1 MSGESPRQLD
11 FRVAGALVGQ
21 RLDKALCGLLPDLS
35 RAAVQRAISAGACRI
50 DGLPVSTASLK
61 LKAGQEVRLD
71 LPDTANELRAEDEA
85 VDILWQDEHLLLC
98 NKPAGLTVHPC
109 PSCPENTLV
118 QRLLHHFPRLR
129 EQEGLRPGVVH
140 RLDKDTSGLLLVA
153 LDEPTRLRMSEAFA
167 RREVHKE
174 YLALVQGVPPQ
185 TGTCR
190 EPLGRHPTAK
200 VKMAVVP
207 ENRGGKAAH
216 SDWRVLWSSPRKDFS
231 LVAVRIHTG
240 RTHQIRVH
248 MAHVGHPLLGDAL
261 YAPAPVAARAPRQM
275 LHAWHI
281 SFCHPLSGE
290 ALVFFCPPPDDM
302 LRTILNNSSRM
313 QRLVIT
319 GNPGCGKS
327 TLTHALEEAGLPTVS
342 ADALVAQL
350 YAAGGEMADYLGRL
364 CVPPTEITG
373 HEDELR
379 KLNKDQIKERLLN
392 ISLELYRK
400 REEQLTA
407 YGHDMRELERA
418 FLLHSVDRRWMDHID
433 AMDQLRDG
441 IGLRAF
447 AQRDPINEYKMESY
461 DMFEDMVRLIR
472 EDTVRLLFLAHIED
486 RNAQRRRAVAAITG
500 TNDVKNSSAME
511 KAAKSSRQE
520 GARPV
525 KADKKPGRN
534 DPCPCGKMKAD
545 GSRRLKYKE
554 CCGRND

>member
-1 MSGESPRQLD
+1 MRSAARPLTGR
-11 FRVAGALVGQ
+11 
-21 RLDKALCGLLPDLS
+21 
-35 RAAVQRAISAGACRI
+35 RAACHHGRTCRI

-248 MAHVGHPLLGDAL
+248 MAHVGYIRGSCSPLAAKKD
-261 YAPAPVAARAPRQM
+261 YPVF
-275 LHAWHI
+275 LDEHAILWEQIYI
-281 SFCHPLSGE
+281 SAGQRGVQLCLS
-290 ALVFFCPPPDDM
+290 PDDLCRATGATM
-302 LRTILNNSSRM
+302 AEIANN
-313 QRLVIT
+313 
-319 GNPGCGKS
+319 
-327 TLTHALEEAGLPTVS
+327 
-342 ADALVAQL
+342 AD
-350 YAAGGEMADYLGRL
+350 
-364 CVPPTEITG
+364 
-373 HEDELR
+373 
-379 KLNKDQIKERLLN
+379 
-392 ISLELYRK
+392 
-400 REEQLTA
+400 
-407 YGHDMRELERA
+407 
-418 FLLHSVDRRWMDHID
+418 
-433 AMDQLRDG
+433 
-441 IGLRAF
+441 
-447 AQRDPINEYKMESY
+447 
-461 DMFEDMVRLIR
+461 
-472 EDTVRLLFLAHIED
+472 
-486 RNAQRRRAVAAITG
+486 
-500 TNDVKNSSAME
+500 
-511 KAAKSSRQE
+511 
-520 GARPV
+520 
-525 KADKKPGRN
+525 
-534 DPCPCGKMKAD
+534 
-545 GSRRLKYKE
+545 
-554 CCGRND
+554 

>member
-35 RAAVQRAISAGACRI
+35 RAAVQRAITAGACRI
-50 DGLPVSTASLK
+50 DGLPISTASLK

-248 MAHVGHPLLGDAL
+248 MAHIGHPLLGDMVYGAGKPEKGL
-261 YAPAPVAARAPRQM
+261 EGQC
-275 LHAWHI
+275 LHARTLKFI
-281 SFCHPLSGE
+281 HPRTGE
-290 ALVFFCPPPDDM
+290 HMELTSPLPEYFTAVLA
-302 LRTILNNSSRM
+302 
-313 QRLVIT
+313 RL
-319 GNPGCGKS
+319 
-327 TLTHALEEAGLPTVS
+327 
-342 ADALVAQL
+342 
-350 YAAGGEMADYLGRL
+350 
-364 CVPPTEITG
+364 
-373 HEDELR
+373 
-379 KLNKDQIKERLLN
+379 
-392 ISLELYRK
+392 
-400 REEQLTA
+400 
-407 YGHDMRELERA
+407 
-418 FLLHSVDRRWMDHID
+418 
-433 AMDQLRDG
+433 
-441 IGLRAF
+441 
-447 AQRDPINEYKMESY
+447 
-461 DMFEDMVRLIR
+461 
-472 EDTVRLLFLAHIED
+472 
-486 RNAQRRRAVAAITG
+486 
-500 TNDVKNSSAME
+500 
-511 KAAKSSRQE
+511 
-520 GARPV
+520 
-525 KADKKPGRN
+525 
-534 DPCPCGKMKAD
+534 
-545 GSRRLKYKE
+545 GSPLD
-554 CCGRND
+554 NQ

>member
-35 RAAVQRAISAGACRI
+35 RAAVQRAITAGTCRI

-261 YAPAPVAARAPRQM
+261 YAP
-275 LHAWHI
+275 
-281 SFCHPLSGE
+281 
-290 ALVFFCPPPDDM
+290 
-302 LRTILNNSSRM
+302 
-313 QRLVIT
+313 
-319 GNPGCGKS
+319 
-327 TLTHALEEAGLPTVS
+327 EEAGLPTVS

-350 YAAGGEMADYLGRL
+350 YAAGGEMADYLGRRF
-364 CVPPTEITG
+364 G
-373 HEDELR
+373 
-379 KLNKDQIKERLLN
+379 ERLLEDDGSVCKPALLEAMQQDPGLRKEVEQMVHALVRDA
-392 ISLELYRK
+392 ILAFWDKAEAEGKDCAVAEIPLYFECGWHKAGLPGALSLTVRCPREIRLQRIMATRGWSEEKAATLEAWQWPAERK
-400 REEQLTA
+400 EAASDLVVDNAGTPADLRARIPALLKQLTA
-407 YGHDMRELERA
+407 
-418 FLLHSVDRRWMDHID
+418 
-433 AMDQLRDG
+433 LRQQAQDD
-441 IGLRAF
+441 ILRQVTACWQ
-447 AQRDPINEYKMESY
+447 AQ
-461 DMFEDMVRLIR
+461 
-472 EDTVRLLFLAHIED
+472 
-486 RNAQRRRAVAAITG
+486 
-500 TNDVKNSSAME
+500 
-511 KAAKSSRQE
+511 
-520 GARPV
+520 
-525 KADKKPGRN
+525 
-534 DPCPCGKMKAD
+534 
-545 GSRRLKYKE
+545 
-554 CCGRND
+554 

>member
-35 RAAVQRAISAGACRI
+35 RAAVQRAITAGTCRI
-50 DGLPVSTASLK
+50 DGLPVSAASLK

-290 ALVFFCPPPDDM
+290 ALEFFCPPPDDM
-302 LRTILNNSSRM
+302 LRAILNNSSRM

-342 ADALVAQL
+342 ADALVAPVGRWPIIWAAASGNVCWRMTAACANPL
-350 YAAGGEMADYLGRL
+350 CWRPCSRTPACAKKWSRWSMPLSGTPSWPSGTRRKPRARTAPWRRSPCISNAAG
-364 CVPPTEITG
+364 T
-373 HEDELR
+373 
-379 KLNKDQIKERLLN
+379 
-392 ISLELYRK
+392 
-400 REEQLTA
+400 
-407 YGHDMRELERA
+407 
-418 FLLHSVDRRWMDHID
+418 
-433 AMDQLRDG
+433 
-441 IGLRAF
+441 
-447 AQRDPINEYKMESY
+447 
-461 DMFEDMVRLIR
+461 
-472 EDTVRLLFLAHIED
+472 
-486 RNAQRRRAVAAITG
+486 
-500 TNDVKNSSAME
+500 
-511 KAAKSSRQE
+511 
-520 GARPV
+520 RPV
-525 KADKKPGRN
+525 
-534 DPCPCGKMKAD
+534 CPVP
-545 GSRRLKYKE
+545 
-554 CCGRND
+554 

>member
-1 MSGESPRQLD
+1 MSGDSPRRLD
-11 FRVAGALVGQ
+11 FLVAGALVGQ
-21 RLDKALCGLLPDLS
+21 RLDKALCGLLPGLS
-35 RAAVQRAISAGACRI
+35 RAAVQRAITAGACRI
-50 DGLPVSTASLK
+50 DGMPVSTASLK
-61 LKAGQEVRLD
+61 LRAGQEVVLA
-71 LPDTANELRAEDEA
+71 LPDTANELRAEEEA

-167 RREVHKE
+167 RREVRKE

-200 VKMAVVP
+200 IKMAVVP

-290 ALVFFCPPPDDM
+290 ELEFFCPPPDDM
-302 LRTILNNSSRM
+302 VRTILDNSSRM

-327 TLTHALEEAGLPTVS
+327 TLTRALEEAGLPAVS

-350 YAAGGEMADYLGRL
+350 YAAGGEMADYLGRRF
-364 CVPPTEITG
+364 G
-373 HEDELR
+373 D
-379 KLNKDQIKERLLN
+379 RLL
-392 ISLELYRK
+392 
-400 REEQLTA
+400 EEDGSVCKSA
-407 YGHDMRELERA
+407 
-418 FLLHSVDRRWMDHID
+418 LLD
-433 AMDQLRDG
+433 AMQQDP
-441 IGLRAF
+441 GLRREVE
-447 AQRDPINEYKMESY
+447 QMVHTLVRDAILSFWDRAEARGRACAVAEIPLY
-461 DMFEDMVRLIR
+461 FECGWHKAGGLPGALSL
-472 EDTVRLLFLAHIED
+472 TVRCPREIRL
-486 RNAQRRRAVAAITG
+486 QRIMATRG
-500 TNDVKNSSAME
+500 WSEE
-511 KAAKSSRQE
+511 KAATLEAWQWPAERKEAASDLVLDNAGTPADLRARVPALLEQLAALRQK
-520 GARPV
+520 AREDILRQV
-525 KADKKPGRN
+525 TACWQAR
-534 DPCPCGKMKAD
+534 
-545 GSRRLKYKE
+545 
-554 CCGRND
+554 

>member
-1 MSGESPRQLD
+1 MTGEAPDPNTVIVDPRE
-11 FRVAGALVGQ
+11 GGQ
-21 RLDKALCGLLPDLS
+21 KLLQFL
-35 RAAVQRAISAGACRI
+35 QR
-50 DGLPVSTASLK
+50 
-61 LKAGQEVRLD
+61 RLD
-71 LPDTANELRAEDEA
+71 LPPSLLHRWIRTGQVRINGGRAKPFGLVAAGDSVRLPPFALGMSRRSKGTGGQASPEQEPRQRTQALPPAPRPLQKDG
-85 VDILWQDEHLLLC
+85 DLWVFC
-98 NKPAGLTVHPC
+98 KPAGLPTHPGTGHED
-109 PSCPENTLV
+109 SLSS
-118 QRLLHHFPRLR
+118 RLAARAGDAPFKPT
-129 EQEGLRPGVVH
+129 PVH

-207 ENRGGKAAH
+207 EKRGGKAAH

-290 ALVFFCPPPDDM
+290 ALEFFCPPPDDM

-350 YAAGGEMADYLGRL
+350 YAAGGEMADYLGRRF
-364 CVPPTEITG
+364 G
-373 HEDELR
+373 
-379 KLNKDQIKERLLN
+379 ERLLEDDG
-392 ISLELYRK
+392 SVCKPALLE
-400 REEQLTA
+400 
-407 YGHDMRELERA
+407 
-418 FLLHSVDRRWMDHID
+418 
-433 AMDQLRDG
+433 AMQQDP
-441 IGLRAF
+441 GLRKEVEQMVHALVRDAILAF
-447 AQRDPINEYKMESY
+447 WDKAEAGGKNC
-461 DMFEDMVRLIR
+461 
-472 EDTVRLLFLAHIED
+472 
-486 RNAQRRRAVAAITG
+486 AVAESG
-500 TNDVKNSSAME
+500 SLVRAM
-511 KAAKSSRQE
+511 AM
-520 GARPV
+520 V
-525 KADKKPGRN
+525 
-534 DPCPCGKMKAD
+534 
-545 GSRRLKYKE
+545 
-554 CCGRND
+554 

>member
-11 FRVAGALVGQ
+11 FRVAGTLVGQ

-35 RAAVQRAISAGACRI
+35 RAAVQRAITAGTCRI

-61 LKAGQEVRLD
+61 LKAGQEVRFD

-290 ALVFFCPPPDDM
+290 ELEFFCPPPDDM
-302 LRTILNNSSRM
+302 LQSILNNSSRM

-350 YAAGGEMADYLGRL
+350 YAAGGEMADYLGRRF
-364 CVPPTEITG
+364 G
-373 HEDELR
+373 
-379 KLNKDQIKERLLN
+379 ERLLEDDGSVCKPALLEAMQQDPGLRKEVEQMVHALVRDA
-392 ISLELYRK
+392 ILAFWDKAEVEGKDCAVAEIPLYFEGGWHKAGLPGALSLTVRCPREIRLQRIMATRGWSEEKAATLEAWQWPAERK
-400 REEQLTA
+400 EAASDLVVDNAGTPADLHALIPALLGQLTA
-407 YGHDMRELERA
+407 
-418 FLLHSVDRRWMDHID
+418 
-433 AMDQLRDG
+433 LRQQAQDN
-441 IGLRAF
+441 ILRQVTACW
-447 AQRDPINEYKMESY
+447 Q
-461 DMFEDMVRLIR
+461 
-472 EDTVRLLFLAHIED
+472 
-486 RNAQRRRAVAAITG
+486 
-500 TNDVKNSSAME
+500 
-511 KAAKSSRQE
+511 AK
-520 GARPV
+520 
-525 KADKKPGRN
+525 
-534 DPCPCGKMKAD
+534 
-545 GSRRLKYKE
+545 
-554 CCGRND
+554 

>member
-35 RAAVQRAISAGACRI
+35 RAAVQRAITAGTCRI

-281 SFCHPLSGE
+281 SFCHPLSGQ
-290 ALVFFCPPPDDM
+290 ALEFFCPPPDDM
-302 LRTILNNSSRM
+302 LRAILHNSSRM

-350 YAAGGEMADYLGRL
+350 YAAGGEMADYLGRRF
-364 CVPPTEITG
+364 G
-373 HEDELR
+373 
-379 KLNKDQIKERLLN
+379 ERLLEDDGSVCKPALLEAMQQDPGLRKEVEQMVHALVRDA
-392 ISLELYRK
+392 ILAFWDKAEAEGKDCAVAEIPLYFECGWHKAGLPGALSLTVRCPREIRLQRIMATRGWSEEKAATLEAWQWPAERK
-400 REEQLTA
+400 EAASDLVVDNAGTPADLRARIPALLEQLTTLRQQA
-407 YGHDMRELERA
+407 Q
-418 FLLHSVDRRWMDHID
+418 D
-433 AMDQLRDG
+433 AILRQVT
-441 IGLRAF
+441 ACW
-447 AQRDPINEYKMESY
+447 Q
-461 DMFEDMVRLIR
+461 
-472 EDTVRLLFLAHIED
+472 
-486 RNAQRRRAVAAITG
+486 
-500 TNDVKNSSAME
+500 
-511 KAAKSSRQE
+511 AK
-520 GARPV
+520 
-525 KADKKPGRN
+525 
-534 DPCPCGKMKAD
+534 
-545 GSRRLKYKE
+545 
-554 CCGRND
+554 

>member
-35 RAAVQRAISAGACRI
+35 RAAVQRAITAGACRI

-207 ENRGGKAAH
+207 ENRDGKAAH

-290 ALVFFCPPPDDM
+290 ALAFFCPPPDDM

-327 TLTHALEEAGLPTVS
+327 TLTHALEKAGLPTVS
-342 ADALVAQL
+342 ADALVEFETVVYPVPQYDPEHISMISQGPSMCLFNKEDPQEVLASWLFMQYL
-350 YAAGGEMADYLGRL
+350 LTDGIQIAYSSTEGYVPVTGDARESADYLDYLSRAGEDNNAHYDVKIKASQLLLDHLEDTFVTPVFNGSASVRL
-364 CVPPTEITG
+364 AAGQLIEDTAKAVRRKQDTSDNGLEKIYENVSALYRLDAIAVTPGTSELGPLPTEAKVLLWALG
-373 HEDELR
+373 LSWAGLAAVFLR
-379 KLNKDQIKERLLN
+379 Q
-392 ISLELYRK
+392 RK
-400 REEQLTA
+400 R
-407 YGHDMRELERA
+407 
-418 FLLHSVDRRWMDHID
+418 
-433 AMDQLRDG
+433 
-441 IGLRAF
+441 
-447 AQRDPINEYKMESY
+447 
-461 DMFEDMVRLIR
+461 
-472 EDTVRLLFLAHIED
+472 
-486 RNAQRRRAVAAITG
+486 
-500 TNDVKNSSAME
+500 
-511 KAAKSSRQE
+511 
-520 GARPV
+520 
-525 KADKKPGRN
+525 KP
-534 DPCPCGKMKAD
+534 
-545 GSRRLKYKE
+545 
-554 CCGRND
+554 